1 MKPAA
6 LALLL
11 ASLGWSQCAMCFR
24 NAEAQSRAREGA
36 FNRGILIMA
45 VPLAASA
52 SVIAAL
58 AYRRRARTIAIGG
71 VSDCPEAADI

>member
-6 LALLL
+6 LLLL
-11 ASLGWSQCAMCFR
+11 WAALSWGQCAMCFR

-36 FNRGILIMA
+36 FNRGILVMA
-45 VPLAASA
+45 VPLAVSV

-71 VSDCPEAADI
+71 VSVCPEAADI